1 MKNETHNR
9 RRKMMQTS
17 NGILGNKWATLVAGL
32 ALLINVASAQPQYNA
47 VDIGSLGGSGSPI
60 FLVDRTD
67 FLLWSWCFLS
77 GDIPNS
83 SSAFAN
89 GINNSGQVVGASY
102 LSDNATYHAFLY
114 SGGTMTDLGTL
125 IGPTNNS
132 DANAINDNGQVV
144 GESDAYY
151 GTNGI
156 VSYAFLY
163 SGGTMSELSLPEV
176 CGGPGPVDS
185 SADGI
190 NINGQAVG
198 DVGYGCNQYAVLYS
212 GGTYSFFCGGPNSGE
227 CCAFGINNNGQFVG
241 QLWDTNVPLR
251 LFEEAFLLSTN
262 SSSWATPIFL
272 GTLGGYANRDDQAV
286 ISCAYAINNSG
297 QVVGGS
303 YLSDNATY
311 HAFVCSTNP
320 GTMTDLGTLGGDVS
334 CAYSIN
340 INGQIVGLS
349 YLSDNVTC
357 HAFLCTNS
365 GSMLDLNNLV
375 DTNSLGT
382 YLLGASGI
390 NDSGQIIANGFNG
403 HAYLLTP
410 ASQAPPPAPVFL
422 SITQTGDTVS
432 FTWTTVPFY
441 TYQVKYNSDLT
452 STNWNDLGSPVT
464 ATGSTLSATDALT
477 PPQRFYR
484 VLMQ

>member
-9 RRKMMQTS
+9 RKKMMQTS

-47 VDIGSLGGSGSPI
+47 VDIGSLGGSSGSPI
-60 FLVDRTD
+60 IGLVEQTD
-67 FLLWSWCFLS
+67 WFVWCYLS

-83 SSAFAN
+83 FSTVAN
-89 GINNSGQVVGASY
+89 GINNSGQVVGSSY

-114 SGGTMTDLGTL
+114 SEGTMTDLGTL

-132 DANAINDNGQVV
+132 VANAINDNGQVV
-144 GESDAYY
+144 GESDAFYA
-151 GTNGI
+151 TENGI
-156 VSYAFLY
+156 TSYAFLY

-176 CGGPGPVDS
+176 CGGPDNS
-185 SADGI
+185 SANGI

-198 DVGYGCNQYAVLYS
+198 GIRYGCNDFGVLYS
-212 GGTYSFFCGGPNSGE
+212 GGTYSFFVGGPNFGVS
-227 CCAFGINNNGQFVG
+227 CAYGINNNGQFVG
-241 QLWDTNVPLR
+241 ELWTTNAPHLARGVVD
-251 LFEEAFLLSTN
+251 EAFLLSTN
-262 SSSWATPIFL
+262 SSSWATPIFF
-272 GTLGGYANRDDQAV
+272 GLGGFSPD

-303 YLSDNATY
+303 YLSDNVTY
-311 HAFVCSTNP
+311 HAFLYSG
-320 GTMTDLGTLGGDVS
+320 GTMTDLGTLGGDTS

-340 INGQIVGLS
+340 TNGQIVGLS
-349 YLSDNVTC
+349 FLSDNVTC
-357 HAFLCTNS
+357 HAFLSTNS

-382 YLLGASGI
+382 YLLEASGI

-410 ASQAPPPAPVFL
+410 GPPVPPPAPPAFL

-441 TYQVKYNSDLT
+441 TYQVEYNSDLT